1 MAVYCIYRP
10 RNNLHA
16 RDAEM
21 SKKKISRVVSTPRH
35 KYSVNVEARKTP
47 LMLLF
52 TYKQTEVIYVRPWGN
67 WIRKQFDNSL
77 FMFYHE
83 LKCNKMKIKK
93 FKIVWLLIF
102 CCGKNEHL
110 GKISLPFI
118 NFYIS
123 EDMYHMLVF
132 YSQSCR
138 VYNAPSERFFLSP
151 YYMSYTYV
159 CIWLM
164 IRNTALLLN
173 AFLWCI

>member
-21 SKKKISRVVSTPRH
+21 SKNFYSICSRVVSTPRH

-138 VYNAPSERFFLSP
+138 VFNAPSERVFSLAILHVIHLCM
-151 YYMSYTYV
+151 YM
-159 CIWLM
+159 I
-164 IRNTALLLN
+164 ND
-173 AFLWCI
+173 